1 MILEKAAAYIKELF
15 KDNADGHD
23 SDHTMRVFCNA
34 QMLLEHYPE
43 ANKERVLLAALLHDA
58 DDEKLF
64 QTENYANARIFLINE
79 GIEEEEIEEICRII
93 DSVSFH
99 KNRGKRPGSLEGMI
113 VQDAD
118 RLDALGAVGIAR
130 TFAYG
135 GRKGRPMEDSLQ
147 HFHEKLLLL
156 KEEMNLPEAK
166 EEAESRH
173 EYMLKFLEEYRKE
186 TENK

>member
-1 MILEKAAAYIKELF
+1 MIIEKAVGYIRELF

-23 SDHTMRVFCNA
+23 AAHTLRVCHNA
-34 QMLLEHYPE
+34 KILLEHYPE
-43 ANKERVLLAALLHDA
+43 ADKERVLLAALLHDA

-64 QTENYANARIFLINE
+64 QSENCAHARNFLKEE
-79 GIEEEEIEEICRII
+79 GIGEEEIEEICRII
-93 DSVSFH
+93 GSVSFH
-99 KNRGKRPGSLEGMI
+99 KNRGKSPESLEEMI

-135 GRKGRPMEDSLQ
+135 GRKGRPMVDSLQ

-166 EEAESRH
+166 EEAQRRH